1 MAQAPVDGD
10 LCALEELCGESVESL
25 PATRLAPLP
34 PPGVTTTQG
43 QPLAAQDQQHC
54 MLTTDEHTIADK
66 HTIAE
71 IDVQLDMLQLLFEE
85 LDAAIDKACQHGA
98 PLWISPGQGGNEPRW
113 RQHNFFKHNLIEGA
127 RIDFYRGIVDG
138 IN

>member
-54 MLTTDEHTIADK
+54 MLTTDEHA
-66 HTIAE
+66 IAE
-71 IDVQLDMLQLLFEE
+71 TDVQSPALNGDMLELLFEE
-85 LDAAIDKACQHGA
+85 LDVVGLA
-98 PLWISPGQGGNEPRW
+98 L
-113 RQHNFFKHNLIEGA
+113 
-127 RIDFYRGIVDG
+127 
-138 IN
+138 